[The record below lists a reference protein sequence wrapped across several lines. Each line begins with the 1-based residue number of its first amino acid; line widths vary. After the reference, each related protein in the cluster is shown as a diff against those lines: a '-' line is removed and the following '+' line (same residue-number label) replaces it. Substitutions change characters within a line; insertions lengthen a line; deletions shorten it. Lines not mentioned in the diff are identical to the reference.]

1 MDSLDPI
8 LLARIQFAANMTFH
22 ILFPT
27 ISISLGWVLLF
38 FKLRYVKTR
47 SEHWMDAYQ
56 FWVKIFALTFALGV
70 VSGITMSFQF
80 GTNWPGFMEK
90 VGNVAGPLLAYEV
103 LTAFFLE
110 ATMLGIMLF
119 GRERVSEGVHTLATF
134 LVAFGT
140 SMSAFWILALNSW
153 MHTPTGFEM
162 IDGQAHV
169 TSWLEVIFNP
179 SFPYRFTHMML
190 ASGLTVAFLVAGVSS
205 YRWLRGDRGADVRV
219 GLRTGVYLAAVLI
232 PLQII
237 AGDLHGLNTL
247 EHQPAKVAAMEGIWE
262 TQKGAPAIL
271 FAIPDEAT
279 RSNKY
284 EIAIPK
290 LASLYLTHDING
302 EVKGV
307 NDFIGAHPPVGP
319 VFWAFRIMVGT
330 GLLMLFVSWLCV
342 WQLKP
347 WTHPPA
353 LLPLPSGEGRG
364 EGSPI
369 SASPELRPWQL
380 KVLVAMTFAGW
391 LALIAGW
398 YTTEIGRQPW
408 LVSGILTAADAAS
421 NVSAPRIA
429 LSLAL
434 YLTLY
439 AALIVAYIS
448 VVFYLARH
456 RKHADEPFGDAAD
469 ADLED
474 QLNVINYPEKEGPTH
489 A

>member
-1 MDSLDPI
+1 
-8 LLARIQFAANMTFH
+8 
-22 ILFPT
+22 
-27 ISISLGWVLLF
+27 
-38 FKLRYVKTR
+38 
-47 SEHWMDAYQ
+47 MDAYQ

-110 ATMLGIMLF
+110 ATMLGVMLF
-119 GRERVSEGVHTLATF
+119 GRERVSERMHTLATF
-134 LVAFGT
+134 LVAAGT

-153 MHTPTGFEM
+153 MHTPAGFEM

-169 TSWLEVIFNP
+169 TSWLAVIFNP

-190 ASGLTVAFLVAGVSS
+190 ASGLTVAFLVAGLSA
-205 YRWLRGDRGADVRV
+205 YRWLRDDRGPEVRV
-219 GLRTGVYLAAVLI
+219 GLKTGIYLAAVLI

-247 EHQPAKVAAMEGIWE
+247 EHQPAKVAAMEGIWQ
-262 TQKGAPAIL
+262 TQRGAPAVL

-279 RSNKY
+279 RSNKF

-302 EVKGV
+302 EVKGLD
-307 NDFIGAHPPVGP
+307 DFKGAHPPVGP

-330 GLLMLFVSWLCV
+330 GLLMLAVSWLCT
-342 WQLKP
+342 WQLAP
-347 WTHPPA
+347 WKKATLNAP
-353 LLPLPSGEGRG
+353 GR
-364 EGSPI
+364 
-369 SASPELRPWQL
+369 ELKRWQAQ
-380 KVLVAMTFAGW
+380 VLVAMTFAGW
-391 LALIAGW
+391 LALLAGW

-421 NVSAPRIA
+421 NVTAPRIA
-429 LSLAL
+429 LTLAL

-439 AALIVAYIS
+439 AALIVAYVS

-456 RKHADEPFGDAAD
+456 RKHSGLPLGAD

-474 QLNVINYPEKEGPTH
+474 QPNVANYPEKEGQAH